1 MAENRLLI
9 KRSAAKDIEAIS
21 RKADRRRIVQRIQA
35 LADDPRPSGAKRLS
49 GSERYRLRQ
58 RPYRNLYEIE
68 DDRLIVVV
76 VKIGH
81 RKDVYKAV

>member
-1 MAENRLLI
+1 MAKYRLLI

-35 LADDPRPSGAKRLS
+35 LTDDPRPSGAKKLS

-58 RPYRNLYEIE
+58 GPYRILYEIE

-76 VKIGH
+76 VKISH
-81 RKDVYKAV
+81 RKDVYKAL